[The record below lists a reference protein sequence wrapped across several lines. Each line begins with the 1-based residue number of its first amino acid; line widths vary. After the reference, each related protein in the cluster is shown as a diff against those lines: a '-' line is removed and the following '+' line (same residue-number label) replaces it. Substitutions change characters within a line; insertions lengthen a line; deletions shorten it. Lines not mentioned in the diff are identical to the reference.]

1 MSLYERIEN
10 DMKSALKEGDPARLS
25 VLRMLVSAV
34 KTLVIDKNLKSPQ
47 DADVL
52 QLLQRQVKQHKE
64 SVEQFKKGNRQDL
77 ADKELKELEIL
88 EAYMPKQLSEEELTV
103 IVKEAISDL
112 GAKTKA
118 DMGKVMKAVM
128 EKAKGRTDG
137 KVVNELVMKFL
148 NPSPA
153 SGFNPE

>member
-10 DMKSALKEGDPARLS
+10 DMKSALKKGDSARLS
-25 VLRMLVSAV
+25 VLRMLVSSI
-34 KTLVIDKNLKSPQ
+34 KTFLIDKNLKSPQ

-52 QLLQRQVKQHKE
+52 QLLQRQIKQRKE

-88 EAYMPKQLSEEELTV
+88 EAYMPKQLSEEELTL
-103 IVKEAISDL
+103 IVKEAIGDL

-137 KVVNELVMKFL
+137 KAVNELVMRFL
-148 NPSPA
+148 KL
-153 SGFNPE
+153 